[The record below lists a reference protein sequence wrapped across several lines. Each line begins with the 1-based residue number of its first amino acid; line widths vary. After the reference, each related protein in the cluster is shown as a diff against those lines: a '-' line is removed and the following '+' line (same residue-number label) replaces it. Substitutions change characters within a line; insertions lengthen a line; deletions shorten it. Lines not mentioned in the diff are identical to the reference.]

1 MTYRNLLKK
10 LYSLNMKP
18 NQSIKMGLDN
28 SLALYKLL
36 NNPVDDIPIVHIGGT
51 NGKGSIALKISECL
65 RSSGLKTGLF
75 VSPHISSF
83 RERAQIN
90 GTHMSEDDII
100 TMLPRIFELCELHC
114 IPASFF
120 EISTILALLK
130 FKQQKCDAIVLEV
143 GLGGKLDATN
153 IINSSVLSI
162 ITSVQLDH
170 CKILGYT
177 INDIAKVKAGIMKPN
192 INVLVGPN
200 CPIELLKE
208 EAILTSSP
216 FYTIKDLLMPNELKY
231 DSNSFDAGILY

>member
-1 MTYRNLLKK
+1 
-10 LYSLNMKP
+10 MKP
-18 NQSIKMGLDN
+18 NNSIKLGLDN

-36 NNPVDDIPIVHIGGT
+36 NNPVDDIPIIHIGGT

-65 RSSGLKTGLF
+65 KNSGLKTGLF

-90 GTHMSEDDII
+90 GNLLTENDVMILLPEILKLCDDN
-100 TMLPRIFELCELHC
+100 C

-130 FKQQKCDAIVLEV
+130 FKRENCDVIVLEV
-143 GLGGKLDATN
+143 GLGGRLDSTN

-170 CKILGYT
+170 CKVLGFT
-177 INDIAKVKAGIMKPN
+177 TDEIAKVKAGIMKHN
-192 INVLVGPN
+192 VDVLVGPH
-200 CPIELLKE
+200 CPIELLKT
-208 EAILTSSP
+208 EAKLTSSP
-216 FYTIKDLLMPNELKY
+216 FYTITDLLQPQELKY
-231 DSNSFDAGILY
+231 DSDSFDAGI